1 MSKNFHESFAQA
13 VVDPP
18 SERSTGLVFT
28 AVAAIVAIIFRS
40 DTVILIIAAS
50 FTMILFAASL
60 LKPAILKPL
69 NIIWF
74 KFGLVLHRIV
84 NPIVMLAMFAV
95 AIVPAGLLMRI
106 WRDPLRSRPA
116 KDGLTYWIRRD
127 SSELRTGS
135 MKNQF

>member
-13 VVDPP
+13 AVDPP
-18 SERSTGLVFT
+18 SERSTGFVFT

-50 FTMILFAASL
+50 LATILLAASL

-69 NIIWF
+69 NIVWF
-74 KFGLVLHRIV
+74 KFGLLLHRIV

-106 WRDPLRSRPA
+106 WRDPLRSEPA
-116 KDGLTYWIRRD
+116 KEGSTYWIRRD
-127 SSELRTGS
+127 NSELRTGS

>member
-13 VVDPP
+13 AVDPP
-18 SERSTGLVFT
+18 SERSTGFVFT
-28 AVAAIVAIIFRS
+28 AVAVIVAIIFRS
-40 DTVILIIAAS
+40 DTIILIIAAS
-50 FTMILFAASL
+50 LATILLAASL

-74 KFGLVLHRIV
+74 KFGLLLHRIV

-106 WRDPLRSRPA
+106 WRDPLRSEPE
-116 KDGLTYWIRRD
+116 KEGSTYWIRRD
-127 SSELRTGS
+127 RSELQTGS

>member
-1 MSKNFHESFAQA
+1 MSRNFHESFAQA
-13 VVDPP
+13 AVDPP
-18 SERSTGLVFT
+18 SERSTGFVFT
-28 AVAAIVAIIFRS
+28 AVAVIVAIIFRS
-40 DTVILIIAAS
+40 DTIILIIAAS
-50 FTMILFAASL
+50 LATILLAASL

-74 KFGLVLHRIV
+74 KFGLLLHRIV

-106 WRDPLRSRPA
+106 WRDPLRSEPE
-116 KDGLTYWIRRD
+116 KEGSTYWIRRD
-127 SSELRTGS
+127 RNELQTGS

>member
-13 VVDPP
+13 AVDPP
-18 SERSTGLVFT
+18 SDRSTGFVFT
-28 AVAAIVAIIFRS
+28 AVAVIVAIIFRS
-40 DTVILIIAAS
+40 DTIILIIAAS
-50 FTMILFAASL
+50 LATILLAASL

-74 KFGLVLHRIV
+74 KFGLLLHRIV

-106 WRDPLRSRPA
+106 WRDPLRSEPE
-116 KDGLTYWIRRD
+116 KEGSTYWIRRD
-127 SSELRTGS
+127 RNELQTGS

>member
-13 VVDPP
+13 AVDPP
-18 SERSTGLVFT
+18 SERSTGFVFT
-28 AVAAIVAIIFRS
+28 AVAVIVAIIFRS
-40 DTVILIIAAS
+40 DTIILIIAAS
-50 FTMILFAASL
+50 LATILLAASL

-74 KFGLVLHRIV
+74 KFGLLLHRIV

-106 WRDPLRSRPA
+106 WRDPLRSEPE
-116 KDGLTYWIRRD
+116 KEGSTYWIRRD
-127 SSELRTGS
+127 RNELQTGS